1 MTSLSKA
8 FEFLFGLVVR
18 GVARTRTL
26 DCSRDAGVL
35 TPDVPGAGEPADG
48 GNGERV
54 SEPGSSMLSE
64 GSHTAT
70 GNGANGHFALTLR
83 SGRFTMSSVWLHSE
97 RF

>member
-1 MTSLSKA
+1 MSSFFFQLLSAERVAMTSLSKA

-35 TPDVPGAGEPADG
+35 TPDVPGTGKPADG
-48 GNGERV
+48 
-54 SEPGSSMLSE
+54 
-64 GSHTAT
+64 

-97 RF
+97 RL

>member
-1 MTSLSKA
+1 MSSFFFQLLSAERFTMTSLSKA

-35 TPDVPGAGEPADG
+35 TPDVPGAGE
-48 GNGERV
+48 
-54 SEPGSSMLSE
+54 

-83 SGRFTMSSVWLHSE
+83 SERFTMSSVWLRSE
-97 RF
+97 RL

>member
-1 MTSLSKA
+1 MSSFFFQLLSAERVAMTSLSKA

-35 TPDVPGAGEPADG
+35 TPDVPGAGEPQDG

-54 SEPGSSMLSE
+54 SEPGSSMLS
-64 GSHTAT
+64 SI
-70 GNGANGHFALTLR
+70 
-83 SGRFTMSSVWLHSE
+83 SDSP
-97 RF
+97 